1 MSFRKILFASAG
13 LAAFLLLLPLAVQAQ
28 PRQGRGQ
35 DPSEI
40 LRNPRLL
47 ARYLKLT
54 PDQTKTLQQLAQDL
68 EKTVKP
74 LVEAGKPLRE
84 TFYRDLDA
92 ASPNP
97 CTVGQDALA
106 LHENREKIKA
116 AFEDFDHKL
125 SAILTPEQL
134 ARYEALKEAARLLRG
149 GGKEGDS

>member
-1 MSFRKILFASAG
+1 MSCRKTIFTP
-13 LAAFLLLLPLAVQAQ
+13 AAIAALLLLLPLAAQAQ

-35 DPSEI
+35 DPASI
-40 LRNPRLL
+40 LQNPRLL

-68 EKTVKP
+68 QQTVKP
-74 LVEAGKPLRE
+74 LAEAGKPLRE
-84 TFYRDLDA
+84 TFYADLDA
-92 ASPNP
+92 ANPNP

-116 AFEDFDHKL
+116 AFVDFDRRF

-134 ARYEALKEAARLLRG
+134 AKYEALKEAARLF
-149 GGKEGDS
+149 GDKGEDS

>member
-1 MSFRKILFASAG
+1 MSFRKTSIAT
-13 LAAFLLLLPLAVQAQ
+13 AAIAALLLLLPLAAQAQ

-35 DPSEI
+35 DPAEI

-68 EKTVKP
+68 QKTVQP
-74 LVEAGKPLRE
+74 LVAAGKPLRE
-84 TFYRDLDA
+84 TFYNDLEA
-92 ASPNP
+92 ANPNP

-149 GGKEGDS
+149 GDKEGDS